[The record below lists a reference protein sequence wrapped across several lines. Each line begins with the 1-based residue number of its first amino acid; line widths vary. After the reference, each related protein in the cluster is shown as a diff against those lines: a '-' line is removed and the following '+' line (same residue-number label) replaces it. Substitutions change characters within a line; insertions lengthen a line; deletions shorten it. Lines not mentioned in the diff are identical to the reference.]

1 MSGRSLCMTTTS
13 TFSPFVYNRAV
24 RASKLPATARHV
36 AMTLATYAGKAGE
49 AYPAQK
55 TLEGGTGWA
64 RRTVND
70 ALNTLEGQGWL
81 TRVKRGHKGRAT
93 LYRLHVPD
101 AAPTAGAGSES
112 VRMSPPPDVQE
123 ATTRVVV
130 TCTPTPQGE
139 QIQKGPWGGSL
150 ARPAGAPGEL
160 WDAAEPI
167 LRLLLGSLSSKDA
180 ERFAGAWPLAK
191 ARDFCWRLT
200 DLTGCNVLARPRA
213 NACSPD
219 ELVTELTAVTLDDV
233 LHVGPA
239 LYARLLR
246 VTDGLPA
253 VPPPEDPR
261 RRVREP
267 WVIPPGPV
275 GDLIAGTADKLSMR
289 TRPPVS

>member
-1 MSGRSLCMTTTS
+1 MTITP

-24 RASKLPATARHV
+24 RDSQLPAIARHV

-49 AYPAQK
+49 AFPAQE

-70 ALNTLEGQGWL
+70 ALNTLEVQGWL

-101 AAPTAGAGSES
+101 AAPARGPGSAP
-112 VRMSPPPDVQE
+112 VCGSPPPDVQD

-139 QIQKGPWGGSL
+139 QTQNVPWGGSL
-150 ARPAGAPGEL
+150 ARPAGVPGEL

-167 LRLLLGSLSSKDA
+167 LRLLLGSLSENDA
-180 ERFAGAWPLAK
+180 ERFAAAWPLAK

-200 DLTGCNVLARPRA
+200 DLTGCNVLASPRK
-213 NACSPD
+213 NAYPPD

-246 VTDGLPA
+246 VAAGLPA

-261 RRVREP
+261 TRVREP
-267 WVIPPGPV
+267 WVIPPGPI
-275 GDLIAGTADKLSMR
+275 GDLIAEAADKLSMR
-289 TRPPVS
+289 TRPPAS